1 MHPFRV
7 VVTGSRGQVAR
18 SLLEI
23 GAAEGADI
31 VAVGRPLLDLTDP
44 RTVEVAIAAARPH
57 VVVSAAAYT
66 DTEKAEIEPS
76 LAETINVA
84 GAAAV
89 AQSARKLGIPIIH
102 LSTAYVFDGRKSEPF
117 NESDPIA
124 PLNAYGWT
132 KAQGELAVAAAH
144 PDHVILRASLV
155 FGPFGRNFLTVM
167 LALAEQRREIPVVA
181 DQLVNPTSTHD
192 LGRGILRVARKL
204 VSGTAK
210 DPYGTFHLA
219 GAAAATPADLAAAI
233 FSASAARGGPSA
245 RAVAIPSS
253 QYVTRLKRPLN
264 SSLDSTKIAN
274 VHGVALPPWQSSLQ
288 ACFGQLPKLR
298 S

>member
-18 SLLEI
+18 SLLQI
-23 GAAEGADI
+23 GAADGADV

-44 RTVEVAIAAARPH
+44 RTVDAAIAAARPQ
-57 VVVSAAAYT
+57 VLVSAAAYT
-66 DTEKAEIEPS
+66 DTEKAEIEPE
-76 LAETINVA
+76 LAEAVNVA

-102 LSTAYVFDGRKSEPF
+102 LSTAYVFDGAKSAPF
-117 NESDPIA
+117 RESDPIA
-124 PLNAYGWT
+124 PLNTYGWT
-132 KAQGELAVAAAH
+132 KARGELAVAAAH

-167 LALAEQRREIPVVA
+167 LALAKQRREIPVVS

-192 LGRGILRVARKL
+192 LGRGILRVARNL
-204 VSGTAK
+204 IGGTAA
-210 DPYGTFHLA
+210 DPYGTVHLA
-219 GAAAATPADLAAAI
+219 GAAATTPAEFAAAI
-233 FSASAARGGPSA
+233 FAASAARGGPSA
-245 RAVAIPSS
+245 RVVAIPSS
-253 QYVTRLKRPLN
+253 QYVTRLQRPLN

-288 ACFGQLPKLR
+288 ACMDQLPR
-298 S
+298 FSA